1 MIVKNLLVETILQRI
16 LSEELT
22 ALQKVA
28 VVQIDHKPTNKFF
41 YSYTTEPANYIKHVL
56 KYRGEE
62 GIQDK
67 KGSISNLL
75 RKDNN
80 PANWSLYILDV
91 YDDLEQAID
100 AAKRYNK
107 RNKINYQPKRRPE
120 IKNVPVIVINK
131 NDSKF
136 LNDRV
141 YVKSTVLN
149 QPQYKDLKV
158 DKLNS
163 VSVSGIKYYEILS
176 LNYIRK

>member
-1 MIVKNLLVETILQRI
+1 MITKNLLVETVLQRI

-28 VVQIDHKPTNKFF
+28 VVQIEHKPTKKFF

-67 KGSISNLL
+67 KGSISDLL
-75 RKDNN
+75 RRDNN
-80 PANWSLYILDV
+80 PVNWSLDILDV
-91 YDDLEQAID
+91 YDDLEQAVD

-107 RNKINYQPKRRPE
+107 RNDIIYQPKRRPE
-120 IKNVPVIVINK
+120 IKKVPVIVINK
-131 NDSKF
+131 NDSRF
-136 LNDRV
+136 LDDKV

-158 DKLNS
+158 NKLDSIN
-163 VSVSGIKYYEILS
+163 VAGIEYYRVLS